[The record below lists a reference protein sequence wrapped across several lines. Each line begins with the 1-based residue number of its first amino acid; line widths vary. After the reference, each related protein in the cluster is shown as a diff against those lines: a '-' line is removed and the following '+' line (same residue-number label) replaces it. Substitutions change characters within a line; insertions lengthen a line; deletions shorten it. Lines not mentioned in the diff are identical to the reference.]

1 MGSIDLSQNIA
12 PDVQLITDEE
22 PNPGIF
28 VLKSWR
34 TEPNTAHLMLT
45 WEFVCFYVLNSF
57 DSYCSKF
64 VGQQDLGFSA
74 TQKNFIAFSGGAS
87 QCAGAEFSK
96 LLLALCIHEL
106 VTKYR

>member
-1 MGSIDLSQNIA
+1 
-12 PDVQLITDEE
+12 
-22 PNPGIF
+22 
-28 VLKSWR
+28 
-34 TEPNTAHLMLT
+34 MLT
-45 WEFVCFYVLNSF
+45 LEFICLYVLNSF
-57 DSYCSKF
+57 NSYCSKF

-74 TQKNFIAFSGGAS
+74 TQKNFIPFGGGAR